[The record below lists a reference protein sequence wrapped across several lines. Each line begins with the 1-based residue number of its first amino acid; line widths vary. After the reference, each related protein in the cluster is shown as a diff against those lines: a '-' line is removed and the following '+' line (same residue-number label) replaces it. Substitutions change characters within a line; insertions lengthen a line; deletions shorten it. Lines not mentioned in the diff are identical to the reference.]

1 MLWNT
6 LKSEMDKLRT
16 LQKVLAYDRLLRFTI
31 DLLMGIKS
39 EIRADI
45 EEVRILSESFLDEG
59 DRKEIKE
66 FLARVSGEF
75 LKELDFVLDRI
86 YDHYEL
92 FNFDITFLSGIPE
105 EVERE
110 IGRLDLINLINEDLK
125 RLSRILEKACCE
137 GEFSEGT
144 KAVLTPFLI
153 YCRLINHAVEF
164 NKKFENF

>member
-1 MLWNT
+1 
-6 LKSEMDKLRT
+6 MDKLRT

-31 DLLMGIKS
+31 DLLTGIKS
-39 EIRADI
+39 ELRADI
-45 EEVRILSESFLDEG
+45 EEVKILGESFLEER

-66 FLARVSGEF
+66 FLAKVSGEF

-110 IGRLDLINLINEDLK
+110 IGRLDLINMINEDLK
-125 RLSRILEKACCE
+125 RLSTILEKACCDGDFNE
-137 GEFSEGT
+137 ST